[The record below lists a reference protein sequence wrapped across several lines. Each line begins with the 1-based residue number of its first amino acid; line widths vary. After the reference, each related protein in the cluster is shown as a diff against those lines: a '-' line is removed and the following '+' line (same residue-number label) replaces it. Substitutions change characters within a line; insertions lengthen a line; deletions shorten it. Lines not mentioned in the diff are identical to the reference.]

1 MTRLLKL
8 AIASLFAAAL
18 AAPVA
23 PVLASSEA
31 TAPAAKIKHVFVIVE
46 EGHSFD
52 NYFATYP
59 GADGIDP
66 SKIQVPVDPRT
77 SGSKTIGLRQIGD
90 DGASPLASDL
100 ATARKAYNGGGMN
113 GFAAAQA
120 GNGKSA
126 GAGLAYYSPA
136 QVDPYWQLAKNYTL
150 MDQFF
155 SSAMGGSIDNHLYLV
170 AGQTVPAADLKK
182 AGGYAIPTIFD
193 RLDDKGLSW
202 RAYIRHYDPTLN
214 YHRVGAYA
222 SFIPQVVRVP
232 MLNMSSIVD
241 SPTRFANLTD
251 QSNLFQDLRSD
262 ATTPAV
268 SYIYPSGD
276 SERAPDPISLGQ
288 QRVASIISAIQR
300 SPAWSSSA
308 IFLTWSDWGGY
319 YDHVR
324 PPQVDS
330 HGYGFR
336 VPTIVISPYARTGFV
351 DHTATDFS
359 SILSFIESTY
369 GLAPLSA
376 RDAKAAS
383 MSEAFDFTRKPV
395 EGIPV
400 DTHLGTV
407 SRGLPVLVVVI
418 SYGASVALAAG
429 LVLIAILIRRRR
441 SRGGRG
447 GGNGSAGPPGGRR
460 LDPRLLTTTRRV
472 ARALPIAQVSRLS
485 ASGGSWFRRK
495 ASTRW
500 AIAIA
505 IAGVAIMVPVSG
517 MADVK
522 PIEVVFDHS
531 PTVYAGNAADLAVT
545 VKMGG
550 KRIDGAT
557 VYFTVTNAKGSVV
570 ISKGTHANS
579 HGVAEFH
586 FPGVASP
593 GIYQVRAN
601 VLNTPASASTHVKV
615 LALRPTTIALSVPL
629 TITIGRD
636 LPMSLTLTGPDG
648 PLAGATIQIYV
659 DGTRVSRVTTGAAG
673 TAAYS
678 ASSLALGGHV
688 IGAKFAGDEKTGLAA
703 ATIERAIT
711 VVPLAKTEV
720 LLGLP
725 NPTPTGVQTYV
736 TATVR
741 ANGVRLV
748 HAAVTAVV
756 DSSSTTLSGFT
767 NSVGVVTF
775 AMSRSLSLG
784 PHTIRVAFATD
795 VHLGA
800 EGASAQGTF
809 QVIKPWT
816 TWIALT
822 LPHDQR
828 LGGPLAIVAH
838 VYTGTRPVPGILVHI
853 VAAGHRVAFLTDRN
867 GAAVYR
873 LSRKTAVGTYSVS
886 ATFNGAADRGY
897 LGSTAKGSFTL
908 LPPLATHLSLVAPSS
923 YTTGGGAVLK
933 GQLSSAV
940 GPIGGNSVVR
950 LYMDGRHLVTVP
962 LRRDGSFTYKL
973 SRSLPAGTHSLLA
986 VYHGDRSHGII
997 GSSARGSLV
1006 IKPLFVFFQTA
1017 PALAGVTF
1025 AVDGRSG
1032 ITGADGKLTVQVD
1045 TTGSHRLQVT
1055 PPAETATT
1063 RVKFDHWFDSDE
1075 RSVRS
1080 VKIFA
1085 NTPLYATFSGS
1096 YLTRIAL
1103 HDAAG
1108 RPLDVGRVGPVT
1120 ISGPQGQD
1128 FVLSQTD
1135 RAAWLN
1141 VPAPSRAALI
1151 GLGQAP
1157 RYFVQSATY
1166 DGVSVANRG
1175 DSPFTPGPDKIWSIN
1190 LRVYTMELQVRQPI
1204 FGGAIRNVVV
1214 TSPGGFR
1221 QTLQPDAGGNI
1232 TLNALPRGLYS
1243 VSTVGDGVAPTL
1255 IVQVTRNQTV
1265 TLSAFT
1271 PYELGALV
1279 ILVLVGI
1286 GGLIGAAF
1294 VVQTWPRLADAA
1306 IRPGDPGDTSPP
1318 PAS

>member
-1 MTRLLKL
+1 MTRLVKL
-8 AIASLFAAAL
+8 AISSLFAASL
-18 AAPVA
+18 AAQVA
-23 PVLASSEA
+23 PVLASSGA
-31 TAPAAKIKHVFVIVE
+31 TAPASKIKHVFVIVE

-52 NYFATYP
+52 NYFATFP

-66 SKIQVPVDPRT
+66 SKVIVPVDPR
-77 SGSKTIGLRQIGD
+77 SAGGKTIGLQQIGN

-100 ATARKAYNGGGMN
+100 ATARKAYNGGRMN
-113 GFAAAQA
+113 GFAAAQTANRKAA
-120 GNGKSA
+120 GV
-126 GAGLAYYSPA
+126 GLGYYSPA

-150 MDQFF
+150 MDHFF

-182 AGGYAIPTIFD
+182 AGGYTIPTIFD
-193 RLDDKGLSW
+193 RLDEKGLSW
-202 RAYIRHYDPTLN
+202 RAYIRHYDSTLN
-214 YHRVGAYA
+214 YHRVGTYA

-232 MLNMSSIVD
+232 MLNMPSIVD
-241 SPTRFANLTD
+241 NPSRFADLTD
-251 QSNLFQDLRSD
+251 QSNLFRDLRSE

-308 IFLTWSDWGGY
+308 IVLTWSDWGGY

-369 GLAPLSA
+369 GLAPLSS
-376 RDAKAAS
+376 RDAKAAGL
-383 MSEAFDFTRKPV
+383 SEAFDFSRKPV
-395 EGIPV
+395 EAIPV

-407 SRGLPVLVVVI
+407 SRGIPVLVVVI
-418 SYGASVALAAG
+418 SYGASVALAIG
-429 LVLIAILIRRRR
+429 LVLIAVLIRRRR
-441 SRGGRG
+441 SRGGKG
-447 GGNGSAGPPGGRR
+447 GGSASGRPSGGRLDSR
-460 LDPRLLTTTRRV
+460 LVATTRRV
-472 ARALPIAQVSRLS
+472 AGALPMTQLRVLS
-485 ASGGSWFRRK
+485 SSGGSWFRRK

-500 AIAIA
+500 AVAIA
-505 IAGVAIMVPVSG
+505 IAGLAIVIPVSG
-517 MADVK
+517 IAEAK
-522 PIEVVFDHS
+522 PIDIAFDHAA
-531 PTVYAGNAADLAVT
+531 TVYAGNPADLSVT
-545 VKMGG
+545 VSMGG

-557 VYFTVTNAKGSVV
+557 IYFTATNSAGSVV
-570 ISKGTHANS
+570 ASKGTHADS
-579 HGVAEFH
+579 HGVARFQ
-586 FPGVASP
+586 FPAIKSP
-593 GIYQVRAN
+593 GTYQIRAN
-601 VLNTPASASTHVKV
+601 VLNTPGTATTQVKV
-615 LALRPTTIALSVPL
+615 LALRATTIALSVPL

-648 PLAGATIQIYV
+648 PLAGAPLQIYV
-659 DGTRVSRVTTGAAG
+659 DGAQVSRVITGPGG

-678 ASSLALGGHV
+678 ASSLALGSHA
-688 IGAKFAGDEKTGLAA
+688 IGAKFAADETTGMAA
-703 ATIERAIT
+703 SAIERTIT

-720 LLGLP
+720 ILSLP
-725 NPTPTGVQTYV
+725 SPTPTGVQTYV

-741 ANGVRLV
+741 ANGVRLI

-767 NSVGVVTF
+767 NGVGVATF
-775 AMSRSLSLG
+775 SMSRGLALG
-784 PHTIRVAFATD
+784 AHTIQVSFATD
-795 VHLGA
+795 VRLGA

-838 VYTGTRPVPGILVHI
+838 VNTGSRPVPGVLIHI
-853 VAAGHRVAFLTDRN
+853 VAAGHRVALLTDRN

-873 LSRKTAVGTYSVS
+873 LSRRTTVGTYAVS

-897 LGSTAKGSFTL
+897 LGSTAKGSFAL
-908 LPPLATHLSLVAPSS
+908 LPPLATHLSLVTPSA
-923 YTTGGGAVLK
+923 YTTGAGAVLK
-933 GQLSSAV
+933 GQLGSAV
-940 GPIGGNSVVR
+940 GPIGGKTLVR
-950 LYMDGRHLVTVP
+950 LYLDGRHLVTLP
-962 LRRDGSFTYKL
+962 LRRDGSFTYNL
-973 SRSLPAGTHSLLA
+973 SRNLAAGAHSLLA
-986 VYHGDRSHGII
+986 VYHGDSSHGII

-1006 IKPLFVFFQTA
+1006 IKPLFVSFQTA

-1025 AVDGRSG
+1025 AVDARSG
-1032 ITGADGKLTVQVD
+1032 ITAADGKVTVQVD
-1045 TTGSHRLQVT
+1045 KIGSHRLQVT
-1055 PPAETATT
+1055 PPADTSTT
-1063 RVKFDHWFDSDE
+1063 RVRFDHWFDGDE
-1075 RSVRS
+1075 RGVRNMKVFS
-1080 VKIFA
+1080 
-1085 NTPLYATFSGS
+1085 NTSLFATFSGS
-1096 YLTRIAL
+1096 FLTRIAL

-1120 ISGPQGQD
+1120 ISGPEGED
-1128 FVLSQTD
+1128 LVLSQTD
-1135 RAAWLN
+1135 RAAWLD

-1175 DSPFTPGPDKIWSIN
+1175 DSPFTPGPDKVWSIN
-1190 LRVYTMELQVRQPI
+1190 LRVYSMELQVRQPI
-1204 FGGAIRNVVV
+1204 LGGAIRNVVV

-1221 QTLQPDAGGNI
+1221 QTLQPDAAGII

-1255 IVQVTRNQTV
+1255 IVQVTRNQSV

-1271 PYELGALV
+1271 PWELGAV
-1279 ILVLVGI
+1279 VVLVLVGI
-1286 GGLIGAAF
+1286 GALIGAAF
-1294 VVQTWPRLADAA
+1294 VVQTWPLLATAA
-1306 IRPGDPGDTSPP
+1306 SRPGDPGATSPP
-1318 PAS
+1318 PPAS

>member
-8 AIASLFAAAL
+8 AVSSLFAAAL

-52 NYFATYP
+52 NYFATFP

-66 SKIQVPVDPRT
+66 SKVQVPVDPRT
-77 SGSKTIGLRQIGD
+77 SGSKTIGLRQIGT

-100 ATARKAYNGGGMN
+100 ATARMAYNGGGMN
-113 GFAAAQA
+113 GFAAAQSA
-120 GNGKSA
+120 NGKSA
-126 GAGLAYYSPA
+126 GVGLGYYSPA
-136 QVDPYWQLAKNYTL
+136 EVDPYWQLAKNYTL

-182 AGGYAIPTIFD
+182 AGGYTIPTIFD
-193 RLDDKGLSW
+193 RLDQKGLSW
-202 RAYIRHYDPTLN
+202 RAYIRHYDSTLN

-232 MLNMSSIVD
+232 MLNMPSIVD
-241 SPTRFANLTD
+241 NPSRFANLTD
-251 QSNLFQDLRSD
+251 QSNLFRDLRSD
-262 ATTPAV
+262 ETTPAV

-336 VPTIVISPYARTGFV
+336 VPTIVISPYARTAFV

-376 RDAKAAS
+376 RDAKAAG
-383 MSEAFDFTRKPV
+383 MSEAFDFSRRPV

-407 SRGLPVLVVVI
+407 SRGIPVLVVVI
-418 SYGASVALAAG
+418 SYGASVGLAGG
-429 LVLIAILIRRRR
+429 LILIAILIRRRR
-441 SRGGRG
+441 SRGGSG
-447 GGNGSAGPPGGRR
+447 GGGGSAGGAGGRLHSR
-460 LDPRLLTTTRRV
+460 LVTTTHRV
-472 ARALPIAQVSRLS
+472 ARALPMTQMSVLS
-485 ASGGSWFRRK
+485 ASGASWLRRK
-495 ASTRW
+495 ASRRW
-500 AIAIA
+500 AVAIA
-505 IAGVAIMVPVSG
+505 IAGLAVAIPVSG

-522 PIEVVFDHS
+522 PIDVTFDRS
-531 PTVYAGNAADLAVT
+531 ATVYAGNPADLSVT

-570 ISKGTHANS
+570 VSKGTHANS

-586 FPGVASP
+586 FPGVATP
-593 GIYQVRAN
+593 GIYHVRAS
-601 VLNTPASASTHVKV
+601 VLNTPASATTQVKV

-636 LPMSLTLTGPDG
+636 LPLSLTLTGPDG
-648 PLAGATIQIYV
+648 PLAGDTIQIYV
-659 DGTRVSRVTTGAAG
+659 DGALVSRVTTGAGG
-673 TAAYS
+673 TASYS
-678 ASSLALGGHV
+678 ASSLALGGHA
-688 IGAKFAGDEKTGLAA
+688 IGAKFAGDVKTGLAA
-703 ATIERAIT
+703 STVERTIT

-720 LLGLP
+720 VLGLP

-795 VHLGA
+795 VRLGA
-800 EGASAQGTF
+800 EGATAQGTF

-828 LGGPLAIVAH
+828 LGGPLAIIAH
-838 VYTGTRPVPGILVHI
+838 VYSGTRPVPGILVHI

-873 LSRKTAVGTYSVS
+873 LSRSTAVGTYSVS

-897 LGSTAKGSFTL
+897 LGSTAKGAFTL
-908 LPPLATHLSLVAPSS
+908 LPPLATHLSLVAPSP
-923 YTTGGGAVLK
+923 YTTGAGAVLK
-933 GQLSSAV
+933 GQLTSAV
-940 GPIGGNSVVR
+940 GPIGGKTVVR
-950 LYMDGRHLVTVP
+950 LYLDGRHLATIP
-962 LRRDGSFTYKL
+962 LSRDGSFSYKL
-973 SRSLPAGTHSLLA
+973 SRDLAAGTHSLLA

-1025 AVDGRSG
+1025 AVDGHNG
-1032 ITGADGKLTVQVD
+1032 ITTADGKVTVQVD
-1045 TTGSHRLQVT
+1045 RIGSHRLQVT
-1055 PPAETATT
+1055 PPAETATA

-1075 RSVRS
+1075 RSIRN

-1085 NTPLYATFSGS
+1085 NTRVYATFSGS

-1108 RPLDVGRVGPVT
+1108 RPIDVGRVGPVT

-1135 RAAWLN
+1135 RAAWLD

-1190 LRVYTMELQVRQPI
+1190 LRVYSMELQVRQPI
-1204 FGGAIRNVVV
+1204 LGGAIRNVVV

-1221 QTLQPDAGGNI
+1221 QTLRPDAGGNI
-1232 TLNALPRGLYS
+1232 TLSALPRGLYT

-1294 VVQTWPRLADAA
+1294 VVQTWPRVADAA
-1306 IRPGDPGDTSPP
+1306 SGPGDPGATSPP

>member
-1 MTRLLKL
+1 
-8 AIASLFAAAL
+8 
-18 AAPVA
+18 
-23 PVLASSEA
+23 
-31 TAPAAKIKHVFVIVE
+31 
-46 EGHSFD
+46 
-52 NYFATYP
+52 
-59 GADGIDP
+59 
-66 SKIQVPVDPRT
+66 
-77 SGSKTIGLRQIGD
+77 
-90 DGASPLASDL
+90 
-100 ATARKAYNGGGMN
+100 
-113 GFAAAQA
+113 
-120 GNGKSA
+120 
-126 GAGLAYYSPA
+126 
-136 QVDPYWQLAKNYTL
+136 
-150 MDQFF
+150 
-155 SSAMGGSIDNHLYLV
+155 
-170 AGQTVPAADLKK
+170 VPAADLKK
-182 AGGYAIPTIFD
+182 SGGYKIPTIFD

-202 RAYIRHYDPTLN
+202 RAYIRHYDSTLN
-214 YHRVGAYA
+214 YHRVGEYA
-222 SFIPQVVRVP
+222 TFIPQVVRVP
-232 MLNMSSIVD
+232 MLNMPSIVD
-241 SPTRFANLTD
+241 NPSRFANLTD
-251 QSNLFQDLRSD
+251 QSNLFRDLRSD

-336 VPTIVISPYARTGFV
+336 VPAIVISPYARTGFV

-376 RDAKAAS
+376 RDAKAAG
-383 MSEAFDFTRKPV
+383 MSEAFDFNRKPV

-407 SRGLPVLVVVI
+407 SRGIPVLVVVI

-429 LVLIAILIRRRR
+429 LVLIAIVIRRRR

-447 GGNGSAGPPGGRR
+447 GGNGSAGPAGGRF
-460 LDPRLLTTTRRV
+460 DSRLLTTTRRV
-472 ARALPIAQVSRLS
+472 ARALPITQLSVLS

-500 AIAIA
+500 AVAIA
-505 IAGVAIMVPVSG
+505 IAGLAVVVPVSG

-522 PIEVVFDHS
+522 PIDVTFDHS
-531 PTVYAGNAADLAVT
+531 ATVYAGNAADLSVT

-557 VYFTVTNAKGSVV
+557 VYFTVTNPAGSVV
-570 ISKGTHANS
+570 ASKGTHADS
-579 HGVAEFH
+579 HGVAGFH
-586 FPGVASP
+586 FPAVTTP
-593 GIYQVRAN
+593 GTYQVRAN
-601 VLNTPASASTHVKV
+601 VLNTPASATTHVKV

-648 PLAGATIQIYV
+648 PLAGAAIQIYV
-659 DGTRVSRVTTGAAG
+659 DGARVSRVTTGAGG

-678 ASSLALGGHV
+678 ASSLALGGHTV
-688 IGAKFAGDEKTGLAA
+688 GAKFAGDDKTGLAA
-703 ATIERAIT
+703 ATIERTIT

-720 LLGLP
+720 ILGLP

-756 DSSSTTLSGFT
+756 DSTSNTLSGFT

-775 AMSRSLSLG
+775 SMSRSLSLG

-795 VHLGA
+795 VRLGA

-838 VYTGTRPVPGILVHI
+838 VYTGSRPVPGILVHI

-873 LSRKTAVGTYSVS
+873 LSRRTPVGTYSVN

-897 LGSTAKGSFTL
+897 LGSSAKGSFAL

-933 GQLSSAV
+933 GQLTSAV
-940 GPIGGNSVVR
+940 GPIGGKTLVR
-950 LYMDGRHLVTVP
+950 LYMDGRHLVTIP
-962 LRRDGSFTYKL
+962 LRRDGTFTYKL
-973 SRSLPAGTHSLLA
+973 SRSLTAGTHTLLA

-1006 IKPLFVFFQTA
+1006 IKPLFVFFQTT

-1032 ITGADGKLTVQVD
+1032 VTAADGKVTVQVD
-1045 TTGSHRLQVT
+1045 KTGSHRLQVT
-1055 PPAETATT
+1055 PPADTATT

-1080 VKIFA
+1080 LKIFA
-1085 NTPLYATFSGS
+1085 NTPLFATFSGS

-1135 RAAWLN
+1135 RAAWLD

-1175 DSPFTPGPDKIWSIN
+1175 DNPFTPGPDKIWSIN

-1204 FGGAIRNVVV
+1204 LGGAIRNVVV
-1214 TSPGGFR
+1214 TSPGGFH
-1221 QTLQPDAGGNI
+1221 QTLQPNAEGNI

-1271 PYELGALV
+1271 PFELGALV
-1279 ILVLVGI
+1279 VLVLVGI

-1306 IRPGDPGDTSPP
+1306 SRPGDPGATSPP